1 MSFGYDNSTALGT
14 YGVLTGMAMP
24 LIFFPGAITNSICVL
39 LLPIVS
45 EADAADNTST
55 IKKAVYKSIRYG
67 FLLGILFTGFFLCT
81 GKFLGNLLY
90 QSALAG
96 SFIIVLSFLCPLMYI
111 ASMLGSILNGLG
123 KTGVTF
129 LFSML
134 SLMVRLAFVFFGIPL
149 WGIHGYLWGLLA
161 SQAVQTL
168 LCLFAVRKYR

>member
-1 MSFGYDNSTALGT
+1 
-14 YGVLTGMAMP
+14 
-24 LIFFPGAITNSICVL
+24 
-39 LLPIVS
+39 
-45 EADAADNTST
+45 
-55 IKKAVYKSIRYG
+55 
-67 FLLGILFTGFFLCT
+67 
-81 GKFLGNLLY
+81 
-90 QSALAG
+90 
-96 SFIIVLSFLCPLMYI
+96 MYI

-123 KTGVTF
+123 KTGITF